1 MGQVFSRLDIR
12 PIAAGQPRPQEKHSP
27 MFSAP
32 RLPNLLPENAAV
44 HLRVRWQRGLLG
56 VPMPTPQLVVEPRHQ

>member
-1 MGQVFSRLDIR
+1 
-12 PIAAGQPRPQEKHSP
+12 